1 MKTEKQPLPFLV
13 KGKIWKNLPN
23 FGVLHYF
30 QSAAEEFRYSTFG
43 FKISPHKIEE
53 TEMIYSSTEQF

>member
-30 QSAAEEFRYSTFG
+30 QSAAEEFRYSTFLNTLLVMWIQD
-43 FKISPHKIEE
+43 FTHKI
-53 TEMIYSSTEQF
+53 

>member
-23 FGVLHYF
+23 FGTTLF
-30 QSAAEEFRYSTFG
+30 SN
-43 FKISPHKIEE
+43 
-53 TEMIYSSTEQF
+53 